1 MRSLKIFSIIMIA
14 LFILG
19 GFSLDA
25 RAGDKAT
32 KSLRPNSIW
41 KFIVRDHEY
50 TVFPITY
57 SKKVFIDIQDLAGI
71 LNAQASLDWKGK
83 VIRWI
88 EATKPASTEGTQQAT
103 KEPTKQSSSQQSSS
117 TEQGNLEEKPKL
129 IAQAFRLPNS
139 PKSMSQVRSIAIL
152 NVLNNVRGVMDNSQI
167 FSGGETYLTKK
178 IKEQFFN
185 SNSFL
190 LVPLKANLEEFSP
203 RSAVEAIDKANPE
216 IKPDAVLIGRLNRYE
231 FRIEER
237 EWTTPLVEAEVEVA
251 LIDYPSGWVIWY
263 NKYRIEDTRFNAFNT
278 TDRRKRMLLNWIL
291 DKISFKI
298 VDTLKSFKRFD
309 SLRKNK

>member
-1 MRSLKIFSIIMIA
+1 MRSLKILSIIMMT

-19 GFSLDA
+19 LFSLDA
-25 RAGDKAT
+25 RAGDKTT

-71 LNAQASLDWKGK
+71 LNAQATLDWKGK

-88 EATKPASTEGTQQAT
+88 EASKPDSTERTEQTTQEA
-103 KEPTKQSSSQQSSS
+103 TKQSSSTKRS
-117 TEQGNLEEKPKL
+117 NPEEKPKL
-129 IAQAFRLPNS
+129 IAQAFRLPSS

-178 IKEQFFN
+178 VKEQFFN
-185 SNSFL
+185 SNAFL

-216 IKPDAVLIGRLNRYE
+216 IKPDAILIGRLNRYE

-298 VDTLKSFKRFD
+298 VDTLKSFKQFD
-309 SLRKNK
+309 SLRKNKR